1 MTDFMLDPLAT
12 TEEIRTTYTRY
23 LRSTLNPRDT
33 DLRDEFA
40 ALLESPDNRLT
51 KGPIIQAV
59 PPYLRGKSIEDLV
72 ADGTLHPAIAG
83 LPTDVFPADRPLY
96 RHQVRAIERVT
107 SGRNALVATGTGSGK
122 TESFLFPVLDQ
133 LLRERDAGTLNQ
145 PGIRALFLYPM
156 NALAN
161 DQLKRLRELLTCFP
175 EITFGQYI
183 GDTKQ
188 DEERAAESYR
198 NLFQTNPDPNE
209 LISREAMNESPPH
222 ILITNFSMLEYLLLR
237 PADSSFFDGQT
248 GKHWKF
254 IVLDEVHV
262 YDGSKGTEIAYLLR
276 RLRDRVVGSERGR
289 LRCIG
294 TSATLGSGE
303 EDKPRLV
310 DFSTALFD
318 EAFEVDDLVDPE
330 REPLDGLVPSWTAS
344 PKAVSQIWEVMARD
358 HEITELIEVLKSA
371 GCGDLRAG
379 VSSQEILGLALESE
393 STIIDVRRALAGSAQ
408 DLSTIATIVG
418 IEFRDLLRI
427 VELGWRAVD
436 KNGVPLIPA
445 RYHTFIRSL
454 EGAYVCACPDHVG
467 PRLSLTRDR
476 FCQPCLVTGRERK
489 LFEFGTCR
497 RCGSSY
503 LMGNEDLVNGVCS
516 LSPASLIER
525 NLVNLLWEPKGS
537 LDEGVEPGLA
547 DEDDEIKGEEANEI
561 AENVRWLC
569 TCCGD
574 LSDLESR
581 SGCCSDPS
589 RVRVRRLTPGKG
601 GVSRVCVACSGR
613 SKSNIVF
620 RYLTGAD
627 AAGAVI
633 ASTLYQSLPADPH
646 AADGASAEGRKLLTF
661 ADSRQDAAYF
671 APFLERTYTKSIE
684 RRLLWETLSKIFE
697 EDADARP
704 RFEGVCTRLLA
715 RSRDEGCVPTG
726 LGSSGELDEIRKRLT
741 DEVLTVDANQSLEG
755 TGLAR
760 IAPSFTDVDISDA
773 LIPNGM
779 TAEAAVDLMAAL
791 LSTLKI
797 RNCVTLA
804 DGVDIK
810 SDVDGRFS
818 PRNFQTSI
826 RLSGPDGPV
835 MAWLPA
841 PGRQNARVDLV
852 ERVFA
857 RVGSTSSPRD
867 WLDLVW
873 RWLTDPGSP
882 ASGVLLSLNDK
893 KFGTVWRLNHARL
906 EFVVDGHGAVAR
918 RCQTCRLTTW
928 YDIANVCSR
937 YRCMG
942 TTAAGGFDPED
953 HYRSLYLSIK
963 PIPATIDEHTAQLNS
978 EEAARRQADFV
989 RGKINILSCS
999 TTFELG
1005 VDVGEIQS
1013 VFLRDVPPS
1022 PANYVQRAGRAGR
1035 RTGSPSLTVTLARQ
1049 RNHDQHFFRNP
1060 LMMINGVV
1068 SPPVINIQNPQI
1080 ARRHVHSIAFSR
1092 FMREWVGGGKP
1103 DVRSIADFY
1112 GEGDETGPTICDE
1125 FEAWLALEP
1134 SVLREEITR
1143 VLPVEIANDL
1153 AVSSWGWSR
1162 ALTSPPTASSDD
1174 QGRLWFAKENYF
1186 TVRDEMNN
1194 RIKELVDEGVYGK
1207 AESVKNML
1215 KTIKNERLLNHL
1227 ARRIVLPKYG
1237 FPVDTVSLDLRR
1249 ANNSNAR
1256 HLELDRDLAIAIVEY
1271 APGSQVVA
1279 DKNLWQSV
1287 GLSIPAGLDLQE
1299 FFWWEC
1305 SHCHAVSTQHVP
1317 LGEITDCGVC
1327 GDTERSAGG
1336 KFVWPQFGFVGE
1348 WVQKA
1353 GEQRPLRIGNAEAH
1367 FGRYTVAEEPAQVEI
1382 CGQLVETISSR
1393 NGEIH
1398 LINHPA
1404 DVTFTWCKKCG
1415 AMETVSRNR
1424 AKSKRTS
1431 EWKHKIPSSDK
1442 QCSSTWWNSF
1452 DLGHHYHTDVA
1463 EIRLGIGG
1471 TYFEYRSALQALLA
1485 ALPAIGIQRNDVRG
1499 MLRKHQPES
1508 PPSLLLVDAVPGGA
1522 GHARRIVDDLER
1534 LLIAAADKAR
1544 NCECGDDSSCYSC
1557 LRSYENQRIH
1567 DEITRRRALTVLSRF
1582 E

>member
-1 MTDFMLDPLAT
+1 MLDPLAT
-12 TEEIRTTYTRY
+12 TEKIGATYTRY
-23 LRSTLNPRDT
+23 LRSTLNPRDQE
-33 DLRDEFA
+33 LHDEFSE
-40 ALLESPDNRLT
+40 LLESPENRLT

-59 PPYLRGKSIEDLV
+59 PPYVRGKSIQDLV
-72 ADGTLHPAIAG
+72 QAGALHPDLG
-83 LPTDVFPADRPLY
+83 RLPSEVFPPDRPLY

-122 TESFLFPVLDQ
+122 TESFLFPVLDH
-133 LLRERDAGTLNQ
+133 LLRERDAGTLDK

-175 EITFGQYI
+175 DITFGQYI

-188 DEERAAESYR
+188 EQDRAIDSYR
-198 NLFQTNPDPNE
+198 NLFQSNPEPNE

-237 PADSSFFDGQT
+237 PADSAFFDGAT
-248 GKHWKF
+248 GEHWKF
-254 IVLDEVHV
+254 LVLDEVHV

-276 RLRDRVVGSERGR
+276 RLRDRVVKSEQGR
-289 LRCIG
+289 LTCIG

-303 EDKPRLV
+303 GDKPRLV
-310 DFSTALFD
+310 EFSTSLFD
-318 EAFEVDDLVDPE
+318 ESFDIDDLIDPE
-330 REPLDGLVPSWTAS
+330 REPIDGLIPAWTATQS
-344 PKAVSQIWEVMARD
+344 GISQIWEVLNQK
-358 HEITELIEVLKSA
+358 HELAELISTLESA
-371 GCGDLRAG
+371 GWTEPRTA
-379 VSSQEILGLALESE
+379 STSQEILGLALETE
-393 STIIDVRRALAGSAQ
+393 STIIEVRSALAGSAQ
-408 DLSTIATIVG
+408 DLATVASVVG
-418 IEFRDLLRI
+418 IELEDLLRI
-427 VELGWRAVD
+427 IELGWRAVD
-436 KNGVPLIPA
+436 RNGVPLIPA

-454 EGAYVCACPDHVG
+454 EGAYVCACPSHIG
-467 PRLSLTRDR
+467 PRLSLTRHR
-476 FCQPCLVTGRERK
+476 FCQSCLASGHERK

-503 LMGNEDLVNGVCS
+503 LLGNEEIEHGACHLV
-516 LSPASLIER
+516 PANLVER

-537 LDEGVEPGLA
+537 LDDESDTDLT
-547 DEDDEIKGEEANEI
+547 DEDEQIKGEEANDHSRDS
-561 AENVRWLC
+561 RWLC

-574 LSDLESR
+574 LSEIESA
-581 SGCCSDPS
+581 SGCCIDTS
-589 RVRVRRLTPGKG
+589 RIQVRRLTPGKG

-633 ASTLYQSLPADPH
+633 ASTLYQSLPADPN
-646 AADGASAEGRKLLTF
+646 AASEASADGRKLLTF

-671 APFLERTYTKSIE
+671 APFLERTYSKSVE
-684 RRLLWETLSKIFE
+684 RRLLWETLQKIFE
-697 EDADARP
+697 TDVSAHP
-704 RFEGVCTRLLA
+704 RFEGVCTRLVA
-715 RSRDEGCVPTG
+715 RTRDEGCMPGG

-755 TGLAR
+755 IGLAR
-760 IAPSFTDVDISDA
+760 IAPSFSDIEISEA
-773 LIPNGM
+773 LIPSGM
-779 TAEAAVDLMAAL
+779 NATSTIDLVIAL
-791 LSTLKI
+791 LATLKI
-797 RNCVTLA
+797 RNCVTLP

-810 SDVDGRFS
+810 SDADGRFS

-826 RLSGPDGPV
+826 RLSGPDGSV
-835 MAWLPA
+835 MAWIPKL
-841 PGRQNARVDLV
+841 GGHNARLDLV
-852 ERVFA
+852 ERVFERVESSSDA
-857 RVGSTSSPRD
+857 RA
-867 WLDLVW
+867 WLELVW
-873 RWLTDPGSP
+873 LWLTDSASP
-882 ASGVLLSLNDK
+882 AAGVLVSLNDK
-893 KFGTVWRLNHARL
+893 RFGTVWRLNHDRL
-906 EFVVDGHGAVAR
+906 EFVIDGHGADAR

-928 YDIANVCSR
+928 YDIEKVCTR
-937 YRCMG
+937 YKCKG
-942 TTAAGGFDPED
+942 TTEAGGFDPDD
-953 HYRSLYLSIK
+953 HYRSLYLSIEA
-963 PIPATIDEHTAQLNS
+963 IPAVIDEHTAQLDS
-978 EEAARRQADFV
+978 EEAARRQADFI

-1013 VFLRDVPPS
+1013 VLLRDVPPS

-1049 RNHDQHFFRNP
+1049 RNHDQHFFQNP
-1060 LMMINGVV
+1060 LVMINGVV
-1068 SPPVINIQNPQI
+1068 SPPVINILNPQI

-1092 FMREWVGGGKP
+1092 FMREWVGGGKS

-1112 GEGDETGPTICDE
+1112 GDGNETGPTVCDE

-1134 SVLREEITR
+1134 DYLRDEITR
-1143 VLPVEIANDL
+1143 VLPTEIASEL
-1153 AVSSWGWSR
+1153 GVATWAWSQ
-1162 ALTSPPTASSDD
+1162 ALISPPVVGSDD
-1174 QGRLWFAKENYF
+1174 HGRLWFAKENYF
-1186 TVRDEMNN
+1186 TVRSEMND
-1194 RIKELVDEGVYGK
+1194 RVKSLVDDGSYGP
-1207 AESVKNML
+1207 AQSVENML

-1227 ARRIVLPKYG
+1227 ARRTVLPKYG

-1249 ANNSNAR
+1249 AANSSAR

-1287 GLSIPAGLDLQE
+1287 GLTVPAGLDLQE

-1305 SHCHAVSTQHVP
+1305 SNCHAVSTQHVP
-1317 LGEITDCGVC
+1317 LGEITFCSVC
-1327 GDTERSAGG
+1327 RAEERSAGG
-1336 KFVWPQFGFVGE
+1336 KFVWPQFGFVGK

-1353 GEQRPLRIGNAEAH
+1353 GEQRPIRIGSAEAH
-1367 FGRYTVAEEPAQVEI
+1367 FGRYTVAEEPVEVQI
-1382 CGQLVETISSR
+1382 CGQSVETISSR

-1404 DVTFTWCKKCG
+1404 EVTFTWCKKCG
-1415 AMETVSRNR
+1415 AMEPVARNR
-1424 AKSKRTS
+1424 RKSKRVS
-1431 EWKHKIPSSDK
+1431 EWKHAVPGSDK
-1442 QCSSTWWNSF
+1442 QCASTFWNSF
-1452 DLGHHYHTDVA
+1452 DLGHQYHTDVA

-1471 TYFEYRSALQALLA
+1471 SYFEYRSALQALLA
-1485 ALPAIGIQRNDVRG
+1485 ALPEIGIQRTDVRG
-1499 MLRKHQPES
+1499 MLRKHKPEL

-1522 GHARRIVDDLER
+1522 GHARRIIDDLER
-1534 LLIAAADKAR
+1534 LLIAAARKAR
-1544 NCECGDDSSCYSC
+1544 NCDCGEDSSCYSC